1 MTKINKQQ
9 HKKINQE
16 TNLYIEDLGEKEIE
30 FYFKYDKFKLNIT
43 DNGVQR
49 ILYLQV
55 EPITYGSSG
64 PHYKETLNL
73 QIELDRLQLI
83 TKDVHDN
90 K

>member
-1 MTKINKQQ
+1 MVKINKQE

-16 TNLYIEDLGEKEIE
+16 TNLYIEDLGEEEIE
-30 FYFKYDKFKLNIT
+30 FYFKYDKFKLSIK

-49 ILYLQV
+49 ILSLRA
-55 EPITYGSSG
+55 EPINYGNSG

-83 TKDVHDN
+83 TRDVHNN

>member
-1 MTKINKQQ
+1 MVKINKQQ
-9 HKKINQE
+9 YKKINQE
-16 TNLYIEDLGEKEIE
+16 TNLYIEDLGEKEVE
-30 FYFKYDKFKLNIT
+30 FYFKYDKFKLSIK

-49 ILYLQV
+49 ILYLYA
-55 EPITYGSSG
+55 EPLNYGSSG

-73 QIELDRLQLI
+73 QIELDRLKLI